1 MFMSILTSLR
11 QSYELRQTV
20 NGLLARADDHL
31 LSDIGMNR
39 DDILRLVDAPRT
51 ANLGRSA
58 ILSSASA
65 FA

>member
-1 MFMSILTSLR
+1 
-11 QSYELRQTV
+11 
-20 NGLLARADDHL
+20 LARADDHL